1 MSVDRQK
8 LKQRI
13 QLGSK
18 GIGRMGKGFHKEGS
32 MGTHKMDADKSLKK
46 KKTSGKIG
54 GGKK

>member
-32 MGTHKMDADKSLKK
+32 IGMSKMDADKSMKK
-46 KKTSGKIG
+46 KKGKG
-54 GGKK
+54 GR